1 MSAEKRKEIAE
12 KIRNE
17 VDDMYAYTC
26 CLTDEKY
33 EWSMDR
39 RERDLLD
46 DILDDMYTTIKN
58 INELL
63 DKLDD
68 WRDAE

>member
-12 KIRNE
+12 KIRSE
-17 VDDMYAYTC
+17 VGDMYLYTC
-26 CLTDEKY
+26 SLTDEKC

>member
-12 KIRNE
+12 KIRSE
-17 VDDMYAYTC
+17 VDDMYSYTC
-26 CLTDEKY
+26 SLTDEKY

-39 RERDLLD
+39 RERDFLD

-63 DKLDD
+63 NKLDD

>member
-12 KIRNE
+12 KIRSE

-26 CLTDEKY
+26 SLTDEKY
-33 EWSMDR
+33 KWSMDR

>member
-1 MSAEKRKEIAE
+1 MGTEKRKEITK
-12 KIRNE
+12 KIRSE
-17 VDDMYAYTC
+17 VDDLYGYTC
-26 CLTDEKY
+26 SLTDEKY

>member
-1 MSAEKRKEIAE
+1 MSTEKRKEIAE

-26 CLTDEKY
+26 SLTDEKY

>member
-12 KIRNE
+12 KIRSE

-26 CLTDEKY
+26 SLTDEKY

>member
-1 MSAEKRKEIAE
+1 MSTEKRKEIAE

-26 CLTDEKY
+26 SLTDEKY

-46 DILDDMYTTIKN
+46 DVLDDMYTTIKN